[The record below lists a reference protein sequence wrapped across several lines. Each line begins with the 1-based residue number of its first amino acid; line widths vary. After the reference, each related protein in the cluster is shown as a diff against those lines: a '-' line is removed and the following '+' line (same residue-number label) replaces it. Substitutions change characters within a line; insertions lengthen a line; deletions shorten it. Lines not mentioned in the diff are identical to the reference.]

1 LESVIPVLDVAGA
14 EDVVEKMRVEV
25 LLVTAVAT
33 FVEANDIIEEQIRN
47 ESEEEE
53 EGTGI
58 VEFVVVLE
66 VFKVEVVEL
75 AMAELAVDFVDA

>member
-1 LESVIPVLDVAGA
+1 MLDVAGA

>member
-25 LLVTAVAT
+25 LLVTAMAT